1 MWISTARPVCLAG
14 ASHRYS
20 GHPVWL
26 TPLPSVAPAL
36 CLCVAHAYMM
46 LLRGFMGELG
56 PAVMSVTEM
65 GAVLGSA
72 AVDHQPCLLM
82 TAAGSLHDAL
92 KLIRHTEHQIH
103 IHTTNM
109 SKVYVNTRS
118 RACETSRRRWQE
130 KISAV
135 DPEKKPSKN
144 VQYFDRAYLGHHLL
158 CCPQTLKSRFSSAL
172 HAMVSMG
179 AHGSQEL
186 RRSSFHWICRN
197 PASGKYV

>member
-56 PAVMSVTEM
+56 PAVMSVTEV

-103 IHTTNM
+103 IHTTKI

-135 DPEKKPSKN
+135 DPEKK
-144 VQYFDRAYLGHHLL
+144 
-158 CCPQTLKSRFSSAL
+158 TLQKRTIL
-172 HAMVSMG
+172 
-179 AHGSQEL
+179 
-186 RRSSFHWICRN
+186 
-197 PASGKYV
+197 